1 MDVQVNC
8 SKAREWGAVAGN
20 HELGEITIVMN
31 KIKIMMNM
39 IVIIKM
45 MLGAMMTIF
54 IWHADD
60 DYGDDDNEENIV
72 KIFLN

>member
-8 SKAREWGAVAGN
+8 SKARERGAVAGN

-45 MLGAMMTIF
+45 MLAAMMMIF
-54 IWHADD
+54 T
-60 DYGDDDNEENIV
+60 
-72 KIFLN
+72 